1 MCQYNN
7 IYIYIYICRSY
18 KYLKEKKVQ
27 MKDKKCFSN
36 CNYSTIFFWKTQ
48 PKAQAFVITES
59 QSTRPLRAL
68 ALENAN
74 VKSKGNLEF

>member
-1 MCQYNN
+1 
-7 IYIYIYICRSY
+7 
-18 KYLKEKKVQ
+18 